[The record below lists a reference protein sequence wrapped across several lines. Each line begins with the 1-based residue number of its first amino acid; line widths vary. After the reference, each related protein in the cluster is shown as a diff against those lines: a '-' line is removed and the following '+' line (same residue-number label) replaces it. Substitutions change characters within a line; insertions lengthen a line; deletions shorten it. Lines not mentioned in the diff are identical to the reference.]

1 MGINS
6 FSAVQSIHSKKML
19 RKLVPFALA
28 SAAMASSDDI
38 SVVCNSDNTID
49 VDVKYDKKAEVLSF
63 QYGDCT
69 VDSTNHRIN
78 FTQKSDFGW
87 SLKLDVD
94 ACNMNDKLRTLE
106 YNQTATMRVGRKSG
120 ASELTLANFD
130 IDSYCT
136 YTASYKV
143 KFDYG
148 NVEAEAHTFQS
159 DAGLINLT
167 FALKSYKAN
176 NYSVEETHPTQAG
189 ETIYLGLSITNKG
202 FDHAADI
209 SNSATGKVFAPE
221 SCTVKDETNSAEYT
235 LFNQAGNCANDDVD
249 LDIKYDQDMNMWQF
263 SHTLFLLGNH
273 RASTLGLEC
282 TVIVCDRQDA
292 SKCDAI
298 VSKCNA

>member
-1 MGINS
+1 
-6 FSAVQSIHSKKML
+6 
-19 RKLVPFALA
+19 
-28 SAAMASSDDI
+28 MASSDDI

-49 VDVKYDKKAEVLSF
+49 VNIKYDKKAEVLGF

-69 VDSTNHRIN
+69 KDSGQHRIN
-78 FTQKSDFGW
+78 FTQKADFGW
-87 SLKLDVD
+87 SMQFDVD
-94 ACNMNDKLRTLE
+94 ACGMNDKLRTLQ

-120 ASELTLANFD
+120 GSELTLANFD

-148 NVEAEAHTFQS
+148 NVQAEAHTFAS

-176 NYSVEETHPTQAG
+176 NYSVEESHPTQAG

-202 FDHAADI
+202 FDHADNI
-209 SNSATGKVFAPE
+209 KTSASGKVFAPE
-221 SCTVKDETNSAEYT
+221 SCVVKDEKNNAQYT
-235 LFNQAGNCANDDVD
+235 LFDQAGNCANDDVD
-249 LDIKYDQDMNMWQF
+249 LSISYDQDMNMWQF

-282 TVIVCDRQDA
+282 TVIVCDRKDA

-298 VSKCNA
+298 VNKCNA